1 MPPKMARLLRAATR
15 ATSTTTARARLQFQH
30 HHARAIGTAASQGR
44 GLEPDVLSEY
54 PGLDASKLTIARNKN
69 PKQLLRKEDL
79 VFGRDFTGESSSALT
94 GPLLCTNRRG

>member
-15 ATSTTTARARLQFQH
+15 ATSTTARACPKFQH

-94 GPLLCTNRRG
+94 GPHLCTNRRG